1 MNPESNH
8 WLFDYFVEL
17 GASES
22 AASYLNLATLFLA
35 MILIAILADFI
46 IWRVLR
52 VISTRMA
59 RSTKTNFDDILISNR
74 VPRKLAHIIPL
85 LLVME
90 LTPYVFTDFEYAEE
104 LFTKA
109 VLILAVILVIQIA
122 KYSLLSI
129 RDYLKQLPRFRDKPI
144 DSFIQVFM
152 IFASIA
158 GIMTIFAIITE
169 TTIWKFFTALGAASA
184 VILLIFRDSILG
196 LVASIQVSANDMVRI
211 GDWISFEKYGAD
223 GDVIEINLATVK
235 VQNWD
240 KTITTIPTYAL
251 ISDSFKN
258 WRGMQDSG
266 GRRIKRALILKQE
279 SVHFLTNAEVNDLKK
294 IDLIRNYLDDR
305 VQKIDRYNEE
315 RNVNRALMI
324 NGRNLTNLGIFR
336 KYVESYLE
344 NHTAINK
351 EMTMM
356 TRQLAPTPQGIPL
369 EIYVFSKDK
378 RWQNYE
384 FIMADIFDH
393 LISAVPYFGLEIFEL
408 PSSLLPGNLGSK
420 GNVSQPV

>member
-17 GASES
+17 GVSES

-52 VISTRMA
+52 VVSTRMA

-85 LLVME
+85 MLIIE
-90 LTPYVFTDFEYAEE
+90 LTPWVFTDFEYAEE

-223 GDVIEINLATVK
+223 GDVIEINLAT
-235 VQNWD
+235 
-240 KTITTIPTYAL
+240 
-251 ISDSFKN
+251 
-258 WRGMQDSG
+258 
-266 GRRIKRALILKQE
+266 
-279 SVHFLTNAEVNDLKK
+279 
-294 IDLIRNYLDDR
+294 
-305 VQKIDRYNEE
+305 
-315 RNVNRALMI
+315 
-324 NGRNLTNLGIFR
+324 
-336 KYVESYLE
+336 
-344 NHTAINK
+344 
-351 EMTMM
+351 
-356 TRQLAPTPQGIPL
+356 
-369 EIYVFSKDK
+369 
-378 RWQNYE
+378 
-384 FIMADIFDH
+384 
-393 LISAVPYFGLEIFEL
+393 
-408 PSSLLPGNLGSK
+408 
-420 GNVSQPV
+420 